1 MADTHSISIVI
12 PTHNSSGHI
21 RETIQAVAT
30 LTESFSLLQIVIVD
44 DGSSDDTFDAV
55 QKAFLELPSVA
66 HTAVE
71 LATNVGQSA
80 ATAIGL
86 AHADGELVV
95 SLDDDLSYPV
105 KEIPKLVDALA
116 ENLDFVVGAPSSY
129 ANSLPRRIASR
140 LVRWLG
146 NKAFRTPPHFIFS
159 SFVCYRKSFVARL
172 KLPSQPVER
181 IGWMFSLSARYVN
194 VPIDTAAGLRKLSN
208 YSFIDLLRTA
218 RPVLLPLLLIL
229 GRALR
234 WVAMLIV
241 LIALLLSARYLN
253 LAVSG
258 KLLPG
263 FATTVV
269 LLLFNIAISSMT
281 FSQLLT
287 TRNQI
292 AAAQHNRVFHTI
304 RRVIVHRNDNRVKS

>member
-1 MADTHSISIVI
+1 MADMRSISIVI
-12 PTHNSSGHI
+12 PTYNSTGHI
-21 RETIQAVAT
+21 RETLQSVAT
-30 LTESFSLLQIVIVD
+30 LTESFSLLQVVIVD
-44 DGSSDDTFDAV
+44 DGSSDDTFDAL

-66 HTAVE
+66 YTAVE
-71 LATNVGQSA
+71 LAKNVGQSA

-86 AHADGELVV
+86 AYADGELVV

-105 KEIPKLVDALA
+105 QEIPKLVDALV

-129 ANSLPRRIASR
+129 VNSLPRRFASR

-146 NKAFRTPPHFIFS
+146 NKAFQTPPRFIFS

-172 KLPSQPVER
+172 ELPSQPVER

-194 VPIDTAAGLRKLSN
+194 VPIDTAAGLRKPSN

-218 RPVLLPLLLIL
+218 RPVLLPLTLVLS
-229 GRALR
+229 RALR
-234 WVAMLIV
+234 WVAV
-241 LIALLLSARYLN
+241 LIILIGLLLSARYLY

-263 FATTVV
+263 FATTAV

-281 FSQLLT
+281 FSHLLA

-292 AAAQHNRVFHTI
+292 VAAQHNRVFHVV
-304 RRVIVHRNDNRVKS
+304 RRVIVHRNENRL